1 MDATISLNTVF
12 WLVAGIAGIIGLIKV
27 FKKPFDQLDD
37 HEHRLK
43 ALEKSRIERKQTD
56 QYIMRALNSI
66 VNHMIDGNSI
76 DKLKE
81 VRDEY
86 QEHIIEHHN

>member
-12 WLVAGIAGIIGLIKV
+12 WLCAGIAGIIGLIKLA
-27 FKKPFDQLDD
+27 KKPFDQLGD
-37 HEHRLK
+37 HETRIK
-43 ALEKSRIERKQTD
+43 ALEESRIERKQTD

-86 QEHIIEHHN
+86 QEQIINHHN